1 VVQGRCEDIAMRMTV
16 IFLASLGFGLPGA
29 QASGTPSEDGVK
41 RMVEHQ
47 LCVRECDTGQLRELS
62 TGSIERTARQRN
74 TGCKMRCG
82 DTLTGR
88 KPQPVHPAST
98 KNP

>member
-1 VVQGRCEDIAMRMTV
+1 MTAL
-16 IFLASLGFGLPGA
+16 FLTSLGLGISEAFA
-29 QASGTPSEDGVK
+29 ASPVPEDSVR

-47 LCVRECDTGQLRELS
+47 LCVRECDTGQLREMS

-74 TGCKMRCG
+74 TGCKMRCN

-88 KPQPVHPAST
+88 KPQPVHPASE
-98 KNP
+98 KSP

>member
-1 VVQGRCEDIAMRMTV
+1 MTAL
-16 IFLASLGFGLPGA
+16 FLTSFGFGLSGA
-29 QASGTPSEDGVK
+29 FAASPMPDDGAR

-47 LCVRECDTGQLRELS
+47 LCVRECDTGQLREMS

-82 DTLTGR
+82 DALTGR
-88 KPQPVHPAST
+88 KPQPVHPAAEKS
-98 KNP
+98 P

>member
-1 VVQGRCEDIAMRMTV
+1 MTAFILTSLCFSVPAAFASNPVPEDSVR
-16 IFLASLGFGLPGA
+16 
-29 QASGTPSEDGVK
+29 

-74 TGCKMRCG
+74 TGCKMRCN

-88 KPQPVHPAST
+88 KVQPVHPVSD
-98 KNP
+98 KGP

>member
-1 VVQGRCEDIAMRMTV
+1 MTV
-16 IFLASLGFGLPGA
+16 FFLSSLGFGLSGA
-29 QASGTPSEDGVK
+29 FAASPMPEDAVK

-47 LCVRECDTGQLRELS
+47 LCVRECDTGQLREMS

-74 TGCKMRCG
+74 TGCRMRCN

-88 KPQPVHPAST
+88 KPQPVHPASD
-98 KNP
+98 KSQ